1 MGVNFVSGTLAA
13 VAATVLTQPAD
24 VIRTRMQLNLAPAA
38 GAAAAAGVA
47 AAVAP
52 RTTVGMFRHIMAEQ
66 GVRGLLSGA
75 APRVV
80 KRTLQTALLWTLYE
94 ELFPA
99 FSRVGEA
106 ISTRLQQQ
114 QRGSSGVGNSSGAG
128 GSEAGGS
135 RDGAG

>member
-24 VIRTRMQLNLAPAA
+24 VVRTRMQLGTA
-38 GAAAAAGVA
+38 AAAAAGGGMA
-47 AAVAP
+47 AAAAAP
-52 RTTVGMFRHIMAEQ
+52 RTTLGIFRHILSEH

-99 FSRVGEA
+99 LSRVGEA
-106 ISTRLQQQ
+106 VTARM
-114 QRGSSGVGNSSGAG
+114 RGNSGAG
-128 GSEAGGS
+128 GNAGGS
-135 RDGAG
+135 SSKAA

>member
-24 VIRTRMQLNLAPAA
+24 VIRTRMQLNLATATAGAA
-38 GAAAAAGVA
+38 GAAAQQ
-47 AAVAP
+47 
-52 RTTVGMFRHIMAEQ
+52 TTLGIFRHIMAEH

-99 FSRVGEA
+99 FSRLGEA
-106 ISTRLQQQ
+106 MAAARRQGQT
-114 QRGSSGVGNSSGAG
+114 GSSQA
-128 GSEAGGS
+128 AA
-135 RDGAG
+135 DGAGSHSKGA